1 MADSH
6 GTYSHTSESRGGET
20 SGSTSQAGDG
30 GGFPAIISP
39 SPGDRARLRP
49 RWGQRQQ
56 QLEQPTLRL
65 ASAQVGFWGSP
76 APSASTGTALAQ
88 ATCVSGPAGC
98 PSRYRLF
105 PLLNAATCGFV
116 FSLEAFIITGGLQRS
131 LRNGFISSRCH
142 TINAKCYYQTQLIDT
157 CRIGRGA

>member
-6 GTYSHTSESRGGET
+6 GTYSRTSESRGGET

-39 SPGDRARLRP
+39 SPGDRARLGP
-49 RWGQRQQ
+49 RWGPRQQ

-76 APSASTGTALAQ
+76 APSASTVQLWHKPR
-88 ATCVSGPAGC
+88 VSLDLQVVHPVVG
-98 PSRYRLF
+98 SSLF
-105 PLLNAATCGFV
+105 
-116 FSLEAFIITGGLQRS
+116 
-131 LRNGFISSRCH
+131 
-142 TINAKCYYQTQLIDT
+142 
-157 CRIGRGA
+157 